1 MTFLRSRRGFA
12 LVVVACAVAS
22 ALVLLGASRTWSE
35 VVNERPLPFPPLVT
49 KHTGAGLEPWLPAL
63 AVVGLAGAG
72 ALVATRGLARA
83 ILGGL
88 LIILGAV
95 IVTLALLPFAGGADP
110 LWPLVCAACGTV
122 IGLAGLATSFS
133 FAAWPVMGARY
144 ERSAPPPVARKPAT
158 QAELWDA
165 LDRGEDPTQ
174 QS

>member
-12 LVVVACAVAS
+12 LVVVSGAVAS
-22 ALVLLGASRTWSE
+22 ALVLLGASRTWRE

-63 AVVGLAGAG
+63 AIVGLAGTG
-72 ALVATRGLARA
+72 ALVATRGLVRA
-83 ILGGL
+83 ILGVL
-88 LIILGAV
+88 IIILGV
-95 IVTLALLPFAGGADP
+95 VVVTLALFPLADGADP
-110 LWPLVCAACGTV
+110 LWPLVCAASGVV
-122 IGLAGLATSFS
+122 IGLAGLATSLS
-133 FAAWPVMGARY
+133 FEAWPVMGARY
-144 ERSAPPPVARKPAT
+144 ERSTPPPAARMPAT